1 MFDSRFPSLTF
12 QALSISHRAGKEEIR
27 REEGRKE
34 IKEIKKEEGKR
45 KKVNL
50 AVRTKNFALQI
61 ISLFPKLPRTTR
73 SAGLGENN

>member
-34 IKEIKKEEGKR
+34 IKKEEGKR

-50 AVRTKNFALQI
+50 AVRTKNFAQK
-61 ISLFPKLPRTTR
+61 ISLFSKLPRTTG
-73 SAGLGENN
+73 SAGLGGNN